1 MELHLPERKIA
12 LPEIAGI
19 LARIIAQAIAGMSAR
34 TSGKRSSG
42 EPSGGE
48 QERPR
53 TGK

>member
-1 MELHLPERKIA
+1 MELHLRRRKIA

-19 LARIIAQAIAGMSAR
+19 LARIVAQAIAVSAG

-42 EPSGGE
+42 EPSGGK